1 MIRATESL
9 GREVFANKLVSF
21 ANILVAT
28 DFSPVSDRA
37 LEYALSVARRY
48 DSQIYLAHVI
58 PVSADAMLAPEI
70 AITSNDTQRRAAEEE
85 IAAILESGRLRGVPH
100 EVVIEEGALW
110 PAVERLVK
118 KYDIDL
124 IVVGTHGSGA
134 VRKMLLGSGAEEIF
148 RQARRPVLTV
158 GPAVGGETRRE
169 VAYRNIL
176 LATNFGVGA
185 EREAAYAF
193 SLAQEHSARLTLLNV
208 IPHAGDSAEPGMAAE
223 RDQMARQL
231 KELLPAGSEAW
242 CCPEFRTAVGE
253 PVEQIL
259 RVAAEIQADLIVMGA
274 KPRKGL
280 AGHVPHTKASR
291 VVGSAPCPVLTI
303 KS

>member
-9 GREVFANKLVSF
+9 GRGVFANKLVSF

-48 DSQIYLAHVI
+48 DSQIYLTHVI

-70 AITSNDTQRRAAEEE
+70 AITSNDAQRRAAEEE
-85 IAAILESGRLRGVPH
+85 IAAILESGRMRGVPH
-100 EVVIEEGALW
+100 EVLIEEGALW

-124 IVVGTHGSGA
+124 IVVGTHGIGA

-158 GPAVGGETRRE
+158 GPAVAGETRHE

-193 SLAQEHSARLTLLNV
+193 SLAQEHGARLTLLNV
-208 IPHAGDSAEPGMAAE
+208 IPHAGDSAAPRVAAE
-223 RDQMARQL
+223 RDQGARQL

-259 RVAAEIQADLIVMGA
+259 RVAGEIQADLIVMGA